1 MNTKISLVTPGK
13 LSRIPN
19 LINTQFQIDLNN
31 LNNWRIE
38 APSQMLKA
46 LNKEAAEDDDRYR
59 NTPKPFPLL

>member
-1 MNTKISLVTPGK
+1 MGMLGK
-13 LSRIPN
+13 LSRISN
-19 LINTQFQIDLNN
+19 LINAQIKIDINN
-31 LNNWRIE
+31 LQNWRLE